1 MVWYFVQI
9 YKYIGDYYYKC
20 IKPTIAFT
28 SQGLW
33 CIGICWHN
41 DIVVMV
47 QFSDSKTITHVGR
60 E

>member
-1 MVWYFVQI
+1 MSKTTLTKEEKMHQNQMPGTDYSVYFTGIVM
-9 YKYIGDYYYKC
+9 Y
-20 IKPTIAFT
+20 
-28 SQGLW
+28 
-33 CIGICWHN
+33 ICWHN